1 MQSKL
6 GGKKCRR
13 RQNRSSTVAYHL
25 CSDLELPA
33 ATAPNR
39 GPTDQSVTD
48 GGRPLVL
55 WAVASQGHRR
65 LLLGISPSG
74 PELLVGDYGRA
85 DGGRHREAVG
95 LMAGHPVR
103 TWSGRVARVWQ
114 VPTQRAESTL
124 PYTNTSPNECGNF
137 RFMRKTH
144 AGPPRHSARSVAAAI
159 PGVDRDPLPRP
170 GDAVY
175 AGGVCYPHSDADQS
189 LATALHLWQLD
200 RHPGLRRGVVDVR
213 KQRCTVS
220 SGTPTPSGNRRSVS
234 LLLRTRSLKG

>member
-1 MQSKL
+1 MAGPPSTDL
-6 GGKKCRR
+6 V
-13 RQNRSSTVAYHL
+13 RSS
-25 CSDLELPA
+25 
-33 ATAPNR
+33 
-39 GPTDQSVTD
+39 
-48 GGRPLVL
+48 
-55 WAVASQGHRR
+55 
-65 LLLGISPSG
+65 
-74 PELLVGDYGRA
+74 RA
-85 DGGRHREAVG
+85 C
-95 LMAGHPVR
+95 MAGAH
-103 TWSGRVARVWQ
+103 TKGGI
-114 VPTQRAESTL
+114 TL

-234 LLLRTRSLKG
+234 LLLRTRSLKGSFGIINQSPTNSRTATPRRRVNECADEAVHGVE